1 MTTPGFVFNPP
12 PGWPAP
18 PPGWTPPDGWVPD
31 ASWPPAPT
39 GWAFWKLPDSQP
51 LAPQALAAEPIQ
63 QAIPAPPRSQQ
74 PPGAAGPPSD
84 SSAQTAPPGSYP
96 AAAEARYRK
105 KAALAG
111 SARADPARS
120 DGVPPAPGADVLAEL
135 EASREQ
141 LALAERTIRELTA
154 ELERARADPRARGG
168 ASAGDDLVDLDD
180 AHVLQ
185 DVGIYRYRHPL
196 ENAPAYRARLDELQ
210 ERIKSLVRERDAVAS
225 SDMFTFDNSL
235 AKGRK
240 LTADLGK
247 LMLRAYNAEADNA
260 IRSLR
265 AGNLQTATR
274 RLDATKNAVARLGA
288 IMELRIADEF
298 HQLRLEELELTSDYL
313 MKLQEE
319 REEAREERE
328 RLREERRA
336 SQELEAERD
345 RLAKERAHYA
355 NALASLIASG
365 AADTAA
371 VRSKLDE
378 LDESIAHNDYRL
390 ANIRAGYVYV
400 ISNSGAFGPGV
411 MKIGLTR
418 RLEPM
423 ERVRELGGASV
434 PFPFD
439 VHALFFSADAVTLET
454 QLHHAFAE
462 QRVNHVNERRE
473 FFFATPGQV
482 REALASR
489 VGSLLE
495 YADEP
500 DAAQFLQS
508 KKYWPATVRTVGPL
522 T

>member
-1 MTTPGFVFNPP
+1 VSSPGLAFNPP

-18 PPGWTPPDGWVPD
+18 PPGWTPPDGWQPE
-31 ASWPPAPT
+31 ASWPPAPAD
-39 GWAFWKLPDSQP
+39 WVFWKLPESQP
-51 LAPQALAAEPIQ
+51 LPFPPTVIA
-63 QAIPAPPRSQQ
+63 PAPTRQ
-74 PPGAAGPPSD
+74 PPSSPGPPANPD
-84 SSAQTAPPGSYP
+84 ARASASETYA
-96 AAAEARYRK
+96 AAAEARYRRRLSAAA
-105 KAALAG
+105 KAGEEPGQPVSAPSALTTD
-111 SARADPARS
+111 SR
-120 DGVPPAPGADVLAEL
+120 AEL
-135 EASREQ
+135 AACRAQ
-141 LALAERTIRELTA
+141 IAAAERSIHELKT
-154 ELERARADPRARGG
+154 ELERVRAGG
-168 ASAGDDLVDLDD
+168 RLPEHGAPGDDMVDLDD

-196 ENAPAYRARLDELQ
+196 EHAPAYKARLDGLQ
-210 ERIKSLVRERDAVAS
+210 ERIKTLVRDRDAVSS

-274 RLDATKNAVARLGA
+274 RLVATKTAVARLGA
-288 IMELRIADEF
+288 IMELRITDEF
-298 HQLRLEELELTSDYL
+298 HELRLEELELTSDYL

-319 REEAREERE
+319 REAAREERE

-336 SQELEAERD
+336 SQELEEERD

-355 NALASLIASG
+355 NALAALVSSG
-365 AADTAA
+365 AGDTATLQ
-371 VRSKLDE
+371 SKLDE

-411 MKIGLTR
+411 VKIGLTR

-439 VHALFFSADAVTLET
+439 VHALFFSGDAVTLET
-454 QLHHAFAE
+454 QLHRAFSGR
-462 QRVNHVNERRE
+462 RVNRVNERRE
-473 FFFATPGQV
+473 FFFATPAEV
-482 REALASR
+482 REALSSR

-500 DAAQFLQS
+500 EALQFLQS
-508 KKYWPATVRTVGPL
+508 KKYWPATAPTVGPPN
-522 T
+522 